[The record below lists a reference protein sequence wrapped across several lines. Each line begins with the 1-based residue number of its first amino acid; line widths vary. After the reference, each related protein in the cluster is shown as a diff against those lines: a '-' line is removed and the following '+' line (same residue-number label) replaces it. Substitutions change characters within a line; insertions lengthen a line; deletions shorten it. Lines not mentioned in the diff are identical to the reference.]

1 MRAAVSL
8 GAFAA
13 RCSLYPDRSALRPA
27 VRAEYR
33 SYPAAFF
40 HPRTEISTGLTLVEL
55 RGGGSGGTL
64 GSGAS
69 TSFALTAQFFH
80 AGADHRETR
89 EYQAALCSWRAAPAR
104 ILPSAK
110 PPCSVSELRSK
121 YLNKSFMEKPAL
133 YWSGLIVAVLYY
145 PWPGYTRP
153 STNS

>member
-13 RCSLYPDRSALRPA
+13 RCSLSPDRSALRPA

-69 TSFALTAQFFH
+69 TSFALTAQFFMR
-80 AGADHRETR
+80 ARIIAKPESTRRRFAVGAQLRPGYCR
-89 EYQAALCSWRAAPAR
+89 AQSLRAAF
-104 ILPSAK
+104 
-110 PPCSVSELRSK
+110 LRHRV
-121 YLNKSFMEKPAL
+121 
-133 YWSGLIVAVLYY
+133 GR
-145 PWPGYTRP
+145 G
-153 STNS
+153 